1 MKLETTSCSF
11 SRRSETRMA
20 EFDVLRTVALGMIL
34 ACHFVESLGHYTV
47 GTILGLSGNFVFFMM
62 SGLLLGLSWVSM
74 GRPAYGWRFL
84 RHRLLRLA
92 VPLWLFFVPWFL
104 FMLWRGQ
111 PFSVKPLCQNTAVYA
126 LVWLTATF
134 IWASAVYG
142 AHSVLL
148 QCCKKRCSRWG
159 GRK

>member
-1 MKLETTSCSF
+1 MVSE
-11 SRRSETRMA
+11 RSYEIYLVHMA
-20 EFDVLRTVALGMIL
+20 AL
-34 ACHFVESLGHYTV
+34 VV
-47 GTILGLSGNFVFFMM
+47 
-62 SGLLLGLSWVSM
+62 
-74 GRPAYGWRFL
+74 
-84 RHRLLRLA
+84 
-92 VPLWLFFVPWFL
+92 
-104 FMLWRGQ
+104 
-111 PFSVKPLCQNTAVYA
+111 VKPLCQNTAVYT